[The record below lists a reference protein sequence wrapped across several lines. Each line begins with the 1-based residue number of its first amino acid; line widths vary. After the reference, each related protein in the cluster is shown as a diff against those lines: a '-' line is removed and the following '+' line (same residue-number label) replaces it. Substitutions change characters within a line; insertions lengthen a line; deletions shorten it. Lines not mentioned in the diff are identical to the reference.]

1 MTKKELQSRI
11 NTLKTIAMIMQN
23 DKSPKMQETIK
34 TINLVI
40 NYFTIEDRDEFFN
53 KTFEM
58 LKNKNHDYILDT
70 EKSNTTCD

>member
-1 MTKKELQSRI
+1 MTKKEIQSRI
-11 NTLKTIAMIMQN
+11 NTLKTIAMVFEQ
-23 DKSPKMQETIK
+23 DKSPKMKETIK

-58 LKNKNHDYILDT
+58 LNNNKHDYILDT
-70 EKSNTTCD
+70 EKSNSTSY